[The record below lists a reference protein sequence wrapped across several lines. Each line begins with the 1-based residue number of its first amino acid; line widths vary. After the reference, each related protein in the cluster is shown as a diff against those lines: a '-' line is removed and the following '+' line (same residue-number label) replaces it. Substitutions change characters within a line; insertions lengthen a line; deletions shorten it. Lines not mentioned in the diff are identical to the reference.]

1 MSDMGH
7 SPQSGLSRTVSG
19 DDSRCNGRGFEEPG
33 NAGRAS
39 HRRCYS
45 TVAEQRRAFS
55 VEPKLLTLSGIG
67 PDFTRNQDFPLL
79 SDEDRFKELMKK

>member
-1 MSDMGH
+1 
-7 SPQSGLSRTVSG
+7 
-19 DDSRCNGRGFEEPG
+19 
-33 NAGRAS
+33 
-39 HRRCYS
+39 
-45 TVAEQRRAFS
+45 